1 VKRPPPEV
9 TWRTRL
15 RDWLD
20 APQPIERLALARIV
34 LPLVLLS
41 FQASRLVHADHWLS
55 PIGFRV
61 PYLGGGDWRQPL
73 YIPPVPPALAWTIA
87 IVTVVAGL
95 CLSAGFFSRAAGGL
109 FAALLAYLALA
120 DRLEA
125 FTVSKLGPMLAL
137 ALCLS
142 PAGARYGVDA
152 WLRRRRNPEAPLP
165 THVRGG
171 VIRFFQIF
179 LCAMY
184 SGAGIAKL
192 HGDWLDKDVLWS
204 HLHDNYQTWISWA
217 LARAVP
223 GWGWQVLQYLS
234 LTFETAAPLWF
245 ALRWTRPYAVIAG
258 LGMHALIGLMFGP
271 VIWFALL
278 MSTLLV
284 SCYLPE
290 RWLLRLFRAPAPT
303 PTTATGPAT
312 PR

>member
-1 VKRPPPEV
+1 
-9 TWRTRL
+9 
-15 RDWLD
+15 
-20 APQPIERLALARIV
+20 
-34 LPLVLLS
+34 
-41 FQASRLVHADHWLS
+41 
-55 PIGFRV
+55 
-61 PYLGGGDWRQPL
+61 
-73 YIPPVPPALAWTIA
+73 
-87 IVTVVAGL
+87 
-95 CLSAGFFSRAAGGL
+95 
-109 FAALLAYLALA
+109 
-120 DRLEA
+120 

-152 WLRRRRNPEAPLP
+152 WLRHRRNPEAPLP

-278 MSTLLV
+278 MSTLLLA
-284 SCYLPE
+284 CYLPE
-290 RWLLRLFRAPAPT
+290 RWLLRLFRRPVP
-303 PTTATGPAT
+303 G
-312 PR
+312 

>member
-1 VKRPPPEV
+1 MKRPPREV

-15 RDWLD
+15 EDWLD

-34 LPLVLLS
+34 LPLVLLA
-41 FQASRLVHADHWLS
+41 FQSSRLIYADHWLS
-55 PIGFRV
+55 PVGFRV
-61 PYLGGGDWRQPL
+61 PYLGGHDWRQPL
-73 YIPPVPPALAWTIA
+73 YIPPVSPGVAWTIA
-87 IVTVVAGL
+87 ILTVVSGLAVAAGL
-95 CLSAGFFSRAAGGL
+95 FTRASAGV

-142 PAGARYGVDA
+142 PSGARYGLDA
-152 WLRRRRNPEAPLP
+152 WLRRRRAPAAPVP
-165 THVRGG
+165 THVSGG

-192 HGDWLDKDVLWS
+192 RGDWLGGDVLWS
-204 HLHDNYQTWISWA
+204 HLHDNYQTTISW
-217 LARAVP
+217 LLVRTVP
-223 GWGWQVLQYLS
+223 GWGWQALQYLS
-234 LTFETAAPLWF
+234 LLFETAAPLWF
-245 ALRWTRPYAVIAG
+245 ALPWTRRYAVLAG

-284 SCYLPE
+284 CCYLPE
-290 RWLLRLFRAPAPT
+290 RWLLRLFRRSAVVGA
-303 PTTATGPAT
+303 AAAQS
-312 PR
+312 